1 MGRKELVLINLAP
14 TSSPC
19 LLTGLVL
26 ASSAH
31 LVLHLLL
38 VLLHLLLLLLSA
50 ATRHEHMH
58 DTWASGWICLKEREL
73 VSEKRSQGRYIII
86 TYLGG
91 ELPSL
96 LLSLWPLSSYLGL
109 ACRSVSLILRAT

>member
-38 VLLHLLLLLLSA
+38 VLVLLHLLLLLLSA
-50 ATRHEHMH
+50 ATCHEHMH
-58 DTWASGWICLKEREL
+58 DT
-73 VSEKRSQGRYIII
+73 
-86 TYLGG
+86 
-91 ELPSL
+91 
-96 LLSLWPLSSYLGL
+96 
-109 ACRSVSLILRAT
+109 

>member
-19 LLTGLVL
+19 LLTG
-26 ASSAH
+26 H
-31 LVLHLLL
+31 LVLHLLLVL

-50 ATRHEHMH
+50 ATCHEHMH
-58 DTWASGWICLKEREL
+58 DTRASGWICLKEREL
-73 VSEKRSQGRYIII
+73 VSEKGSQGRYIITIQI

-91 ELPSL
+91 LELPSL
-96 LLSLWPLSSYLGL
+96 LLSLSPLSSHLGL
-109 ACRSVSLILRAT
+109 AIDTRVLAADE

>member
-1 MGRKELVLINLAP
+1 MWAVGRKELMLINLAP

-58 DTWASGWICLKEREL
+58 DT
-73 VSEKRSQGRYIII
+73 
-86 TYLGG
+86 
-91 ELPSL
+91 
-96 LLSLWPLSSYLGL
+96 
-109 ACRSVSLILRAT
+109 

>member
-1 MGRKELVLINLAP
+1 MWAVGRKELMLINLAP

-38 VLLHLLLLLLSA
+38 VLLLLLSA

-58 DTWASGWICLKEREL
+58 DT
-73 VSEKRSQGRYIII
+73 
-86 TYLGG
+86 
-91 ELPSL
+91 
-96 LLSLWPLSSYLGL
+96 
-109 ACRSVSLILRAT
+109 

>member
-38 VLLHLLLLLLSA
+38 VLLLLLSA

-58 DTWASGWICLKEREL
+58 DT
-73 VSEKRSQGRYIII
+73 
-86 TYLGG
+86 
-91 ELPSL
+91 
-96 LLSLWPLSSYLGL
+96 
-109 ACRSVSLILRAT
+109 

>member
-19 LLTGLVL
+19 LLTG
-26 ASSAH
+26 H

-58 DTWASGWICLKEREL
+58 DT
-73 VSEKRSQGRYIII
+73 
-86 TYLGG
+86 
-91 ELPSL
+91 
-96 LLSLWPLSSYLGL
+96 
-109 ACRSVSLILRAT
+109 

>member
-31 LVLHLLL
+31 LVLHLVL

-50 ATRHEHMH
+50 PATSTCVAH
-58 DTWASGWICLKEREL
+58 SG
-73 VSEKRSQGRYIII
+73 
-86 TYLGG
+86 
-91 ELPSL
+91 P
-96 LLSLWPLSSYLGL
+96 
-109 ACRSVSLILRAT
+109 A

>member
-1 MGRKELVLINLAP
+1 MWAVLGRKELVLINLAP

-38 VLLHLLLLLLSA
+38 VLQA
-50 ATRHEHMH
+50 VE
-58 DTWASGWICLKEREL
+58 G
-73 VSEKRSQGRYIII
+73 
-86 TYLGG
+86 
-91 ELPSL
+91 
-96 LLSLWPLSSYLGL
+96 
-109 ACRSVSLILRAT
+109 